1 MNKKFDPLEKSVRTL
16 KHDSKLLKEQ
26 NVQLTRQVTEL
37 QATVSQLE
45 SLTQETEMKSERLEA
60 HSRRDNLRFHGFED
74 KRGETWDESES
85 KVRNYVY
92 DDLGVDESSIRIERA
107 HRSKNSPRPIIVK
120 FSHYKDREKVL
131 KAYREKRRS
140 LNNDNA
146 QAGGATAD
154 PDEGRAD
161 EQTDVRRVIR
171 VSEDFP
177 ERVTKARSKLY
188 SFLKSSLEN
197 GREAFLI

>member
-1 MNKKFDPLEKSVRTL
+1 MGSQPPGQPTDSGRPDITTAQSDMDLASETSETDDNLAEVDTTSVLLEIRRDVKKMNKKFDHLEKSVRTL

-45 SLTQETEMKSERLEA
+45 SRTQETEMKNERLEA

-85 KVRNYVY
+85 KVRNYIY

-107 HRSKNSPRPIIVK
+107 HRIRSKNSPRPIIVK
-120 FSHYKDREKVL
+120 FLTIRI
-131 KAYREKRRS
+131 EKR
-140 LNNDNA
+140 
-146 QAGGATAD
+146 
-154 PDEGRAD
+154 
-161 EQTDVRRVIR
+161 
-171 VSEDFP
+171 
-177 ERVTKARSKLY
+177 Y
-188 SFLKSSLEN
+188 
-197 GREAFLI
+197 

>member
-1 MNKKFDPLEKSVRTL
+1 MNKKFDHLEKSVRTL
-16 KHDSKLLKEQ
+16 KHDSKFLKEQ
-26 NVQLTRQVTEL
+26 NVQLTRQVTEF

-45 SLTQETEMKSERLEA
+45 SRTQETEMENERLEA

-85 KVRNYVY
+85 KVRNYIF

-107 HRSKNSPRPIIVK
+107 HRIRSKNSPRPIIVK

-140 LNNDNA
+140 LIM
-146 QAGGATAD
+146 TTRKL
-154 PDEGRAD
+154 E
-161 EQTDVRRVIR
+161 VRRLIPAKAELMSKR
-171 VSEDFP
+171 MYGGLYVSVRIFQS
-177 ERVTKARSKLY
+177 TL
-188 SFLKSSLEN
+188 LKPDQSCIHS
-197 GREAFLI
+197 